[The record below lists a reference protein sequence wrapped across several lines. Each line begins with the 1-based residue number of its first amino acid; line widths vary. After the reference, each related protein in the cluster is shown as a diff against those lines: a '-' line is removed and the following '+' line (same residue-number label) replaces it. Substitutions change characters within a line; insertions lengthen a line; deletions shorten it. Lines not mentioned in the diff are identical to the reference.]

1 MAVASQL
8 LTVTTT
14 AQQIVIPDL
23 ITDRQAGCQIWIHNH
38 EHSQNSE
45 IYIGNSGVTTS
56 TGIHAVAT
64 QTSMIT
70 IGPGDDLWA
79 VSDTNAVEIQVLV
92 IKQD

>member
-1 MAVASQL
+1 MPITTQQFTLAENVRQRIVAPDVMSQH
-8 LTVTTT
+8 V
-14 AQQIVIPDL
+14 
-23 ITDRQAGCQIWIHNH
+23 CIHNH

-45 IYIGNSGVTTS
+45 IYIGNATVTTS

-79 VSDTNAVEIQVLV
+79 VSDTDGVEMQVLV

>member
-1 MAVASQL
+1 MPIS
-8 LTVTTT
+8 T
-14 AQQIVIPDL
+14 AQFTLATGVRQQIVSPD
-23 ITDRQAGCQIWIHNH
+23 IMSQHVCIHNH
-38 EHSQNSE
+38 EHSLNKE

-79 VSDTNAVEIQVLV
+79 ISGETGTVALHVLV